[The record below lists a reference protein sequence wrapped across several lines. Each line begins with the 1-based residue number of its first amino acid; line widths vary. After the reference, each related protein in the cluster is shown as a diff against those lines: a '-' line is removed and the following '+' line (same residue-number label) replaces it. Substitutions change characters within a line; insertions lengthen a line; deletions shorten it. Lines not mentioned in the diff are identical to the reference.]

1 MIFSSVTFIFLFLPV
16 TLAVYYLIP
25 DRHLRIRNAF
35 LLLASLFFYWFGEPR
50 FVFLMAGALV
60 LNWGLTLWMDRK
72 TGTHRKAAF
81 AAIVAGDL
89 SLLFVYKY
97 LGFALENLDRLPG
110 MSVAVPETALPVG
123 ISFFTFQ
130 ALSYVTDVYR
140 KPGSAEKSPVNVALY
155 ISMFPQLI
163 AGPIVRF
170 GDVAEQIRYR
180 RRDPDLFAWGVCRF
194 IQGLGKKVIIANTAA
209 SAADAVFG
217 VSASGTYMGGAVDL
231 TAGLAWVGAVAFAIQ
246 IYFDFSGY
254 SDMAIGLG
262 AMLGFRFRENF
273 NYPYASDSLTQYWR
287 RWNISLGTWFR
298 DYVYI
303 PMGGSRVTTGRHMFN
318 LLVVWLLTG
327 LWHGASWTFLVWGLY
342 WFALVALEKLFFEKK
357 GRGLESRG
365 PGGVAGGLARRS
377 GTSDGRIRESR
388 IADGVSHN
396 KLAKWFARHC
406 YIILVMLVG
415 SVIFRSGTLAEAGR
429 YLCSMAG
436 LSDISGISGTGA
448 VGAIRTEGALVTGDQ
463 LALFLMREYWYVMLA
478 GAVLS
483 FPVVP
488 AAGKWLKGRLGDR
501 WYQVISGVAMVLLL
515 VISLSFVI
523 KGGYSPFIY
532 FKF

>member
-25 DRHLRIRNAF
+25 DGHLRLRNTF
-35 LLLASLFFYWFGEPR
+35 LLAASLFFYWFGEPR
-50 FVFLMAGALV
+50 FVFLMAGALG
-60 LNWGLTLWMDRK
+60 LNWGLAMWMDRK
-72 TGTHRKAAF
+72 TGAYRKAVF

-110 MSVAVPETALPVG
+110 VSISIPDIALPVG

-130 ALSYVTDVYR
+130 ALSYVIDVYR
-140 KPGSAEKSPVNVALY
+140 RPGSAEKSPVNVALY

-163 AGPIVRF
+163 AGPIVRY
-170 GDVAEQIRYR
+170 GDVAEQIRVR

-217 VSASGTYMGGAVDL
+217 VSSSGTYMGGQIEL
-231 TAGLAWVGAVAFAIQ
+231 TTGLAWVGAVAFAIQ

-327 LWHGASWTFLVWGLY
+327 LWHGASWTFLAWGLY
-342 WFALVALEKLFFEKK
+342 WFALVAVEKIFFEKPSPG
-357 GRGLESRG
+357 GRGS
-365 PGGVAGGLARRS
+365 GGSAGRLAR
-377 GTSDGRIRESR
+377 ESHSSF
-388 IADGVSHN
+388 G
-396 KLAKWFARHC
+396 AKDLGRHC
-406 YIILVMLVG
+406 YIILVMLAG
-415 SVIFRSGTLAEAGR
+415 SVIFRCGSLHQAGH
-429 YLCSMAG
+429 YLLSMAG
-436 LSDISGISGTGA
+436 LSGLTGNTGA
-448 VGAIRTEGALVTGDQ
+448 GAVAAGDPLVTGDQ
-463 LALFLMREYWYVMLA
+463 LALFLLREYWYVLLA

-483 FPVVP
+483 FPLVP
-488 AAGKWLKGRLGDR
+488 AACTWLRERLDDR
-501 WYQVISGVAMVLLL
+501 WYQVIFGVAMVLLL

-532 FKF
+532 FQF

>member
-25 DRHLRIRNAF
+25 DRLLRLRNTF

-50 FVFLMAGALV
+50 FVFLMAGALIF
-60 LNWGLTLWMDRK
+60 NWGMVLWMDRNE
-72 TGTHRKAAF
+72 GNQRKAVF
-81 AAIVAGDL
+81 IVIVAGDL
-89 SLLFVYKY
+89 SLLFVCKY
-97 LGFALENLDRLPG
+97 LAFVVENLDRLPA
-110 MSVAVPETALPVG
+110 VNIPVPEIVLPVG

-130 ALSYVTDVYR
+130 ALSYVTDVFR
-140 KPGSAEKSPVNVALY
+140 TPGSAEKNLVNVALY

-163 AGPIVRF
+163 AGPIVRY
-170 GDVAEQIRYR
+170 GDVSEKIRCR
-180 RRDPDLFAWGVCRF
+180 RRDLDLFSWGVYRF
-194 IQGLGKKVIIANTAA
+194 IQGLGKKAIIANTVA
-209 SAADAVFG
+209 SAADTVFK
-217 VSASGTYMGGAVDL
+217 VNSSGIYMGGTAEL
-231 TAGLAWVGAVAFAIQ
+231 TPRLAWVGAVAFAIQ

-262 AMLGFRFRENF
+262 AMLGFRFQENF

-327 LWHGASWTFLVWGLY
+327 LWHGASWTFLAWGLY
-342 WFALVALEKLFFEKK
+342 WFGLVALEKLFFRKK
-357 GRGLESRG
+357 G
-365 PGGVAGGLARRS
+365 
-377 GTSDGRIRESR
+377 DGRKQNGHSNSSTVQKFF
-388 IADGVSHN
+388 GMK
-396 KLAKWFARHC
+396 KLVRHC

-415 SVIFRSGTLAEAGR
+415 SVIFRSGTLVQAGH
-429 YLCSMAG
+429 YLLSMWG
-436 LSDISGISGTGA
+436 FSSLSGITGGNPA
-448 VGAIRTEGALVTGDQ
+448 GAIAAGSVMVTGNQ
-463 LALFLMREYWYVMLA
+463 LALFLLREYWYVLA
-478 GAVLS
+478 AGVILS

-488 AAGKWLKGRLGDR
+488 AAVVWLKKNLGDGG
-501 WYQVISGVAMVLLL
+501 YQVISGITMVLLM

-532 FKF
+532 FQF

>member
-25 DRHLRIRNAF
+25 DGHLRLRNAF
-35 LLLASLFFYWFGEPR
+35 LLAASLFFYWFGEPR
-50 FVFLMAGALV
+50 FVFLMAVALV
-60 LNWGLTLWMDRK
+60 LNWGLALWMDRK
-72 TGTHRKAAF
+72 RDTHRKALF
-81 AAIVAGDL
+81 IAIVAGDL
-89 SLLFVYKY
+89 ALLFLYKY
-97 LGFALENLDRLPG
+97 LGFTLENLDRLPG
-110 MSVAVPETALPVG
+110 VSVTVPDMALPVG

-130 ALSYVTDVYR
+130 ALSYVADVYR
-140 KPGSAEKSPVNVALY
+140 RPGSAEKSPVNVALY

-170 GDVAEQIRYR
+170 EDVAEQIRAR

-217 VSASGTYMGGAVDL
+217 VSASGTYMGGAAEL
-231 TAGLAWVGAVAFAIQ
+231 TTGLAWVGAVAFAIQ

-273 NYPYASDSLTQYWR
+273 NYPYASDSLTRYWR

-342 WFALVALEKLFFEKK
+342 WFALVAVEKLFFEKPSLD
-357 GRGLESRG
+357 GRGSG
-365 PGGVAGGLARRS
+365 GSPGRLAREGHGSS
-377 GTSDGRIRESR
+377 GAID
-388 IADGVSHN
+388 
-396 KLAKWFARHC
+396 LCRHC

-415 SVIFRSGTLAEAGR
+415 SVIFRCGTLAQAGR
-429 YLCSMAG
+429 YLLSMAG
-436 LSDISGISGTGA
+436 LSGLTGSSGALAAG
-448 VGAIRTEGALVTGDQ
+448 GALVTGDQ
-463 LALFLMREYWYVMLA
+463 LALFLLREYWYVLLA

-488 AAGKWLKGRLGDR
+488 ATGAWLKERLGDG
-501 WYQVISGVAMVLLL
+501 WYQVIFGVTMVLLL

>member
-16 TLAVYYLIP
+16 TLAVCYLIP
-25 DRHLRIRNAF
+25 DRYLRLRNAF

-50 FVFLMAGALV
+50 FVFLMAGTLA
-60 LNWGLTLWMDRK
+60 LNWGLVLWMDRN
-72 TGTHRKAAF
+72 TGALRKAIF
-81 AAIVAGDL
+81 IAIVAGDL
-89 SLLFVYKY
+89 SMLFLYKY
-97 LGFALENLDRLPG
+97 LSFVLENLDRLPG
-110 MSVAVPETALPVG
+110 VSVPAPEITLPVG

-140 KPGSAEKSPVNVALY
+140 DPGSAEKNPVNVALY

-170 GDVAEQIRYR
+170 GDVAEQIRCR
-180 RRDPDLFAWGVCRF
+180 GRDPDLFSWGVCRF
-194 IQGLGKKVIIANTAA
+194 IQGLGKKVIIANTVA

-217 VSASGTYMGGAVDL
+217 VSASGTYMGGRTEL
-231 TAGLAWVGAVAFAIQ
+231 TPGLAWVGAVAFAIQ

-273 NYPYASDSLTQYWR
+273 NYPYASTSLTQYWR

-303 PMGGSRVTTGRHMFN
+303 PMGGSRVGTGRHMFN

-327 LWHGASWTFLVWGLY
+327 LWHGASWTFLIWGMY
-342 WFALVALEKLFFEKK
+342 WFVLVAAEKLFFERPAPKY
-357 GRGLESRG
+357 
-365 PGGVAGGLARRS
+365 GGAGGCAGDPVREDSRNDRRTEEGDRSDEVGRRS
-377 GTSDGRIRESR
+377 P
-388 IADGVSHN
+388 GVKN
-396 KLAKWFARHC
+396 LPRHC

-415 SVIFRSGTLAEAGR
+415 SVIFRCGNLSQTWH
-429 YLCSMAG
+429 YLLSMAG
-436 LSDISGISGTGA
+436 LSSLLESSGVGVGGVLSAGA
-448 VGAIRTEGALVTGDQ
+448 HLVTGDQ

-488 AAGKWLKGRLGDR
+488 AVGRWLKERLDDR
-501 WYQVISGVAMVLLL
+501 LYQVISGVTMILIL

-523 KGGYSPFIY
+523 KSGYSPFIY
-532 FKF
+532 FQF

>member
-25 DRHLRIRNAF
+25 DGHLRLRNAF
-35 LLLASLFFYWFGEPR
+35 LLAASLFFYWFGEPR

-60 LNWGLTLWMDRK
+60 LNWGLALWMDRK
-72 TGTHRKAAF
+72 RDTHRKALF
-81 AAIVAGDL
+81 IAIVAGDL
-89 SLLFVYKY
+89 ALLFLYKY

-110 MSVAVPETALPVG
+110 VSVSVPDMALPVG

-140 KPGSAEKSPVNVALY
+140 RPGSAEKSPVNVALY

-170 GDVAEQIRYR
+170 GDVAEQIRAR
-180 RRDPDLFAWGVCRF
+180 RRDPDLLAWGVCRF

-217 VSASGTYMGGAVDL
+217 VSASGTYMGGAADL
-231 TAGLAWVGAVAFAIQ
+231 TTGLAWVGALAFAIQ

-303 PMGGSRVTTGRHMFN
+303 PMGGSRVSTGRHMLN

-342 WFALVALEKLFFEKK
+342 WFALVAVEKLFFEKPSLD
-357 GRGLESRG
+357 GRGSG
-365 PGGVAGGLARRS
+365 GSPGRLAREGHGSS
-377 GTSDGRIRESR
+377 GATD
-388 IADGVSHN
+388 
-396 KLAKWFARHC
+396 LCRHC

-415 SVIFRSGTLAEAGR
+415 SVIFRCGTLAQTGR
-429 YLCSMAG
+429 YLLSMAG
-436 LSDISGISGTGA
+436 LSDLTGSSGALAAG
-448 VGAIRTEGALVTGDQ
+448 GALVTGDQ
-463 LALFLMREYWYVMLA
+463 LALFLLREYWYVLLA

-488 AAGKWLKGRLGDR
+488 VAGARLKKKLGDR
-501 WYQVISGVAMVLLL
+501 WYQVIFGVTMVLLL

>member
-1 MIFSSVTFIFLFLPV
+1 MIFSSVTFIFIFLPV

-25 DRHLRIRNAF
+25 DGHLRLRNAF
-35 LLLASLFFYWFGEPR
+35 LLAASLFFYWFGEPR

-60 LNWGLTLWMDRK
+60 LNWGLALWMDRK
-72 TGTHRKAAF
+72 RDTHRKALF
-81 AAIVAGDL
+81 IAIVAGDL
-89 SLLFVYKY
+89 ALLFLYKY
-97 LGFALENLDRLPG
+97 LGFALENLDRLPWV
-110 MSVAVPETALPVG
+110 SISIPDIALPVG

-140 KPGSAEKSPVNVALY
+140 RPGSAEKSPVNVALY

-170 GDVAEQIRYR
+170 GDVAEQIRAR
-180 RRDPDLFAWGVCRF
+180 RHDPDLFAWGVCRF

-217 VSASGTYMGGAVDL
+217 VSASGTYMGGSAEL
-231 TAGLAWVGAVAFAIQ
+231 TTVLAWVGAVAFAIQ

-254 SDMAIGLG
+254 SDMVIGLG

-273 NYPYASDSLTQYWR
+273 NYPYASDSLTRYWR

-303 PMGGSRVTTGRHMFN
+303 PMGGSRVSTGRHMFN

-342 WFALVALEKLFFEKK
+342 WFALVAVEKLFSEKSAA
-357 GRGLESRG
+357 GRS
-365 PGGVAGGLARRS
+365 VASEGHRS
-377 GTSDGRIRESR
+377 SC
-388 IADGVSHN
+388 
-396 KLAKWFARHC
+396 AKDIGRHC
-406 YIILVMLVG
+406 YIILVMLIG
-415 SVIFRSGTLAEAGR
+415 SVIFRCGTLAQTGR
-429 YLCSMAG
+429 YLLSMAG
-436 LSDISGISGTGA
+436 LSSLTGSSGALAAG
-448 VGAIRTEGALVTGDQ
+448 GALVTGDH
-463 LALFLMREYWYVMLA
+463 LALFLLREYWYVLIA

-488 AAGKWLKGRLGDR
+488 VAGARLKKKLGDR
-501 WYQVISGVAMVLLL
+501 WYQVIFGVTMVLLL

>member
-25 DRHLRIRNAF
+25 DRHLRLRNAF
-35 LLLASLFFYWFGEPR
+35 LLAASLFFYWFGEPR
-50 FVFLMAGALV
+50 FVFLMVGALA
-60 LNWGLTLWMDRK
+60 LNWGLALWMDRERD
-72 TGTHRKAAF
+72 TRRKAVF

-110 MSVAVPETALPVG
+110 VSISIPDIALPVG

-140 KPGSAEKSPVNVALY
+140 RPGSAEKSPVNVALY

-170 GDVAEQIRYR
+170 GDVAEQIRGR

-217 VSASGTYMGGAVDL
+217 VSTSGTYMGGAADL
-231 TAGLAWVGAVAFAIQ
+231 TTGLAWVGAVAFAIQ

-342 WFALVALEKLFFEKK
+342 WFALVAVEKLFFEK
-357 GRGLESRG
+357 SS
-365 PGGVAGGLARRS
+365 AGHSIANEGHRS
-377 GTSDGRIRESR
+377 SC
-388 IADGVSHN
+388 
-396 KLAKWFARHC
+396 AKDLGRHC

-415 SVIFRSGTLAEAGR
+415 SVIFRCGSLPQAGH
-429 YLCSMAG
+429 YLLSMAG
-436 LSDISGISGTGA
+436 LSGLTGSSVA
-448 VGAIRTEGALVTGDQ
+448 GDAGAMAAGGALVTGDQ
-463 LALFLMREYWYVMLA
+463 LALFVLREYWYVLLT
-478 GAVLS
+478 GAALS

-488 AAGKWLKGRLGDR
+488 AAGAWLKERLGDS
-501 WYQVISGVAMVLLL
+501 WYQVIFGVTMVLLL

>member
-50 FVFLMAGALV
+50 FVFLMVGALV
-60 LNWGLTLWMDRK
+60 LNWGLSLWMDRK
-72 TGTHRKAAF
+72 TGAHRKALF
-81 AAIVAGDL
+81 IAIVAGEL
-89 SLLFVYKY
+89 ALLFLYKY

-110 MSVAVPETALPVG
+110 VSISIPDIALPVG

-140 KPGSAEKSPVNVALY
+140 RPGSAEKSPVNVALY

-163 AGPIVRF
+163 AGPIVRY
-170 GDVAEQIRYR
+170 GDVTEQIRVR

-217 VSASGTYMGGAVDL
+217 VSASGTYMGGAAEL
-231 TAGLAWVGAVAFAIQ
+231 TTGLAWVGAVAFAIQ

-327 LWHGASWTFLVWGLY
+327 LWHGASWTFLAWGLY
-342 WFALVALEKLFFEKK
+342 WFALVAVEKLFFEKP
-357 GRGLESRG
+357 S
-365 PGGVAGGLARRS
+365 PGGRVSGGSVGRLAR
-377 GTSDGRIRESR
+377 ESYSSFG
-388 IADGVSHN
+388 AK
-396 KLAKWFARHC
+396 KLARHC
-406 YIILVMLVG
+406 YIILVVLVG
-415 SVIFRSGTLAEAGR
+415 SVIFRCGSLPQAGH
-429 YLCSMAG
+429 YLLSMAG
-436 LSDISGISGTGA
+436 LSCLTGSAGGGA
-448 VGAIRTEGALVTGDQ
+448 VAAGGPLVTGDQ
-463 LALFLMREYWYVMLA
+463 LAHFLLREYWYVLLA

-483 FPVVP
+483 FPLVP
-488 AAGKWLKGRLGDR
+488 AAGTWLRERLDDR
-501 WYQVISGVAMVLLL
+501 WYQAIFGVAMVLLL

-532 FKF
+532 FQF

>member
-16 TLAVYYLIP
+16 TLSVYYLIP
-25 DRHLRIRNAF
+25 DRYLRLRNAF
-35 LLLASLFFYWFGEPR
+35 LLAASLFFYWFGEPR
-50 FVFLMAGALV
+50 FVFLMVGALA
-60 LNWGLTLWMDRK
+60 LNWGLALWMDRN
-72 TGTHRKAAF
+72 TGAARRAIF
-81 AAIVAGDL
+81 IAIVAGDL
-89 SLLFVYKY
+89 SLLFAYKY

-110 MSVAVPETALPVG
+110 VSISIPDIALPVG

-130 ALSYVTDVYR
+130 ALSYVIDVYR
-140 KPGSAEKSPVNVALY
+140 RPGSAEKSPVNVALY

-170 GDVAEQIRYR
+170 RDVAEQIRAR

-217 VSASGTYMGGAVDL
+217 VSASGTYMGGQIEL
-231 TAGLAWVGAVAFAIQ
+231 TTGLAWVGAVAFAIQ

-327 LWHGASWTFLVWGLY
+327 LWHGASWTFLAWGLY
-342 WFALVALEKLFFEKK
+342 WFALVAVEKLFFEKK
-357 GRGLESRG
+357 TTVDRG
-365 PGGVAGGLARRS
+365 PGGGAGGLARRS
-377 GTSDGRIRESR
+377 GTSDGRIRESH
-388 IADGVSHN
+388 IGDDVSHN

-436 LSDISGISGTGA
+436 LSGLTGSA
-448 VGAIRTEGALVTGDQ
+448 GGGAGGALAAGGAMVTGDQ
-463 LALFLMREYWYVMLA
+463 LALFLLREYWYVMLV

-488 AAGKWLKGRLGDR
+488 AAGAWLKEKLGDG
-501 WYQVISGVAMVLLL
+501 WYQVIFGVTMVLLL